1 VIPTVLVVDDDDG
14 FRALLLDILR
24 LEGYRLFAAPSAEK
38 ALSLLETDRADLVL
52 TDRRL
57 PGIDGLELARRLRGQ
72 ARPPVVVLV
81 TAYGTIPDAVEAVR
95 AGVADYLTKPLESPA
110 ALRRRIREL
119 VGEPAAAAGP
129 GEFLTGDPA
138 LAEVVAMADRAAATD
153 ATVLITGESGTGKE
167 LIARRIHA
175 LSRRADRPWV
185 ALNCAALP
193 ESLAESELFGH
204 EKGAFTGALAR
215 HRGRFEQAEGGTLF
229 LDEIGDLSPAIQAKV
244 LRALEER
251 TVHRLGG
258 TQPVPVDLRLLAAT
272 HRDLAA
278 AAAAGEFRSDLF
290 YRLNVVALAIPP
302 LRERP
307 GDIALLA
314 PRLLAEATE
323 RLGLPTRRLTPE
335 ALAALA
341 RHSWP
346 GNVRELRNALE
357 RAAIAAPGEAVE
369 PRHLPELGGVPAPS
383 SSGPAAEALSLEQR
397 ERQAILAALERT
409 GGHREQAAELLGIS
423 VRTLYNRLRAYGIR

>member
-24 LEGYRLFAAPSAEK
+24 LEGYRLLAAASAEQ
-38 ALSLLETDRADLVL
+38 ALSLLERDRADLVL

-57 PGIDGLELARRLRGQ
+57 PGLDGLELARRLRAQ
-72 ARPPVVVLV
+72 PRPPVVVLV
-81 TAYGTIPDAVEAVR
+81 TAYGTIPEAVAAVR

-110 ALRRRIREL
+110 ALRRRIRDL
-119 VGEPAAAAGP
+119 LGEPAVADGS
-129 GEFLTGDPA
+129 GEFLTGDPR
-138 LAEVVAMADRAAATD
+138 LAELVAMADRAAATD
-153 ATVLITGESGTGKE
+153 ATVLVTGESGTGKE
-167 LIARRIHA
+167 LLARRIHA
-175 LSRRADRPWV
+175 RSRRADRPWV

-215 HRGRFEQAEGGTLF
+215 HRGRFEQADGGTLF
-229 LDEIGDLSPAIQAKV
+229 LDEIGDLSPAIQAKL

-251 TVHRLGG
+251 KIQRLGG
-258 TQPVPVDLRLLAAT
+258 TEPVAVDLRLVAAT
-272 HRDLAA
+272 HRDLAMA
-278 AAAAGEFRSDLF
+278 AATGEFRSDLY

-314 PRLLAEATE
+314 PRLLSEATE
-323 RLGLPTRRLTPE
+323 RLGLPARRLAPE
-335 ALAALA
+335 ALAALT

-346 GNVRELRNALE
+346 GNVRELRNAVE
-357 RAAIAAPGEAVE
+357 RAAIAASGETIE
-369 PRHLPELGGVPAPS
+369 PRHLPELGGAPS
-383 SSGPAAEALSLEQR
+383 RPAVAPLSLEQR

-423 VRTLYNRLRAYGIR
+423 VRTLYNRLRTYGIR

>member
-1 VIPTVLVVDDDDG
+1 MIPTVLVVDDDDG

-24 LEGYRLFAAPSAEK
+24 LEGYRLLAAASAEQ
-38 ALSLLETDRADLVL
+38 ALALLERDRADLVL

-57 PGIDGLELARRLRGQ
+57 PGLDGLELARRLRQQG
-72 ARPPVVVLV
+72 RPPVVVLV
-81 TAYGTIPDAVEAVR
+81 TAYGTIPEAVEAVR

-110 ALRRRIREL
+110 ALRRRIRDL
-119 VGEPAAAAGP
+119 LGEPAADLGR
-129 GEFLTGDPA
+129 GEFLTGDPR

-153 ATVLITGESGTGKE
+153 ATVLVIGESGTGKE
-167 LIARRIHA
+167 LLARRIHA
-175 LSRRADRPWV
+175 RSRRAERPWV

-215 HRGRFEQAEGGTLF
+215 HRGRFEQADGGTLF
-229 LDEIGDLSPAIQAKV
+229 LDEIGDLSPAIQAKL

-251 TVHRLGG
+251 TVQRVGG
-258 TQPVPVDLRLLAAT
+258 TEPVPVDLRLVAAT

-278 AAAAGEFRSDLF
+278 AAAAGEFRSDLY
-290 YRLNVVALAIPP
+290 YRLHVVALSIPP

-323 RLGLPTRRLTPE
+323 RLGLPARRLTPE
-335 ALAALA
+335 ALAALE
-341 RHSWP
+341 RHAWP
-346 GNVRELRNALE
+346 GNVRELRNAVE

-369 PRHLPELGGVPAPS
+369 PRHLPELGGAPS
-383 SSGPAAEALSLEQR
+383 RPAAETLSLEQR

-409 GGHREQAAELLGIS
+409 GGHREQAAALLGIS